1 MRRLAD
7 PRPATGAERDRGS
20 PQEEQERREESSAL
34 RHPRDHPPWRERVVI
49 VVVVMV
55 GEGGSELRKG
65 SQSGK
70 PHQKPKAIM
79 GKEEEEEKIN
89 PKKKN
94 AVSAV
99 NRQTAGS
106 WLTKQG

>member
-7 PRPATGAERDRGS
+7 PRPASPATGAERDRGS
-20 PQEEQERREESSAL
+20 PLEEQERREESSAL
-34 RHPRDHPPWRERVVI
+34 RHPRDHRLWREAWRERVV
-49 VVVVMV
+49 VVVVGK
-55 GEGGSELRKG
+55 GESELREG

-99 NRQTAGS
+99 NRQTAVSG
-106 WLTKQG
+106 

>member
-79 GKEEEEEKIN
+79 REEEGEK
-89 PKKKN
+89 K
-94 AVSAV
+94 
-99 NRQTAGS
+99 
-106 WLTKQG
+106 TKSIQKRRMQSQQ

>member
-55 GEGGSELRKG
+55 GEGGSKLRKG

-79 GKEEEEEKIN
+79 REEGEK
-89 PKKKN
+89 K
-94 AVSAV
+94 
-99 NRQTAGS
+99 
-106 WLTKQG
+106 TKSIQKRRMQSQQ

>member
-7 PRPATGAERDRGS
+7 PRPASPATGAERDRGS

-34 RHPRDHPPWRERVVI
+34 RHPRDHRLWREAWRERG
-49 VVVVMV
+49 VVVVV
-55 GEGGSELRKG
+55 GKGESELRKG

-79 GKEEEEEKIN
+79 RKEEGEEKIN

-99 NRQTAGS
+99 NRQTAVSG
-106 WLTKQG
+106 